1 MAVNK
6 VEINGAIVLD
16 LTQDTVSPTNL
27 LKGMTA
33 HNASGEIITGTQS
46 ALPTTTFKVG
56 NFTMSEGVATFT
68 ILSNVD
74 NSTNLNL
81 DAFLLYLGTETGEYV
96 FPAIMYSLSESQK
109 TYIAANI
116 GSSGFA
122 SSLSYLVQNTETNVY
137 TWELVSTSGF
147 EDQNLYN
154 GNLEFAP
161 VVYSLQNS

>member
-6 VEINGAIVLD
+6 VEINGTIVLD
-16 LTQDTVSPTNL
+16 LTQDTVLPTNL
-27 LKGMTA
+27 LKGTTA

-81 DAFLLYLGTETGEYV
+81 DAFLLYLITETGAYV
-96 FPAIMYSLSESQK
+96 FPAIMHSSGGSQK
-109 TYIAANI
+109 TYISTQI
-116 GSSGFA
+116 GSSGFT

-137 TWELVSTSGF
+137 TWELVSTSEF
-147 EDQNLYN
+147 EDQNLYA
-154 GNLEFAP
+154 GNIDS
-161 VVYSLQNS
+161 VDVYSLQNS

>member
-6 VEINGAIVLD
+6 VEINGTIVLD
-16 LTQDTVSPTNL
+16 LTQDTVLPTNL
-27 LKGMTA
+27 LKGTTA

-46 ALPTTTFKVG
+46 VLHTTTFKVG

-81 DAFLLYLGTETGEYV
+81 DAFLLYLITETGAYV
-96 FPAIMYSLSESQK
+96 FPAIMYSSGGSQK
-109 TYIAANI
+109 TYISTQI
-116 GSSGFA
+116 GSSGFT

-147 EDQNLYN
+147 EDQNLYT
-154 GNLEFAP
+154 GNIDS
-161 VVYSLQNS
+161 VDVYSLQNS

>member
-6 VEINGAIVLD
+6 VEINGTIVLD
-16 LTQDTVSPTNL
+16 LTQDTVLPTNL
-27 LKGMTA
+27 LKGTTA

-81 DAFLLYLGTETGEYV
+81 DAFLLYLITETGAYV
-96 FPAIMYSLSESQK
+96 FPAIMYSSGGSQK
-109 TYIAANI
+109 TYISTQI
-116 GSSGFA
+116 GSSGFT

-137 TWELVSTSGF
+137 TWELVSTSEF
-147 EDQNLYN
+147 EDQNLYT
-154 GNLEFAP
+154 GNIDS
-161 VVYSLQNS
+161 VDVYSLQNS

>member
-6 VEINGAIVLD
+6 VEINGTIVLD
-16 LTQDTVSPTNL
+16 LTQDTVLPTNL
-27 LKGMTA
+27 LKGTTA

-68 ILSNVD
+68 ILSNID

-81 DAFLLYLGTETGEYV
+81 DAFLLYLITETGAYV
-96 FPAIMYSLSESQK
+96 FPAIMYSSGGSQK
-109 TYIAANI
+109 TYISTQI
-116 GSSGFA
+116 GSSGFT

-137 TWELVSTSGF
+137 TWELVSTSEF
-147 EDQNLYN
+147 EDQNLYT
-154 GNLEFAP
+154 GNIDS
-161 VVYSLQNS
+161 VDVYSLQNS

>member
-6 VEINGAIVLD
+6 VEINGTIVLD
-16 LTQDTVSPTNL
+16 LTQDTVLPTNL
-27 LKGMTA
+27 LKGTTA

-56 NFTMSEGVATFT
+56 NFTMSEGIATFT

-81 DAFLLYLGTETGEYV
+81 DAFLLYLITETGAYV
-96 FPAIMYSLSESQK
+96 FPAIMYSSGGSQK
-109 TYIAANI
+109 TYISTQI
-116 GSSGFA
+116 GSSGFT

-137 TWELVSTSGF
+137 TWELVSTSEF
-147 EDQNLYN
+147 EDQNLYT
-154 GNLEFAP
+154 GNIDS
-161 VVYSLQNS
+161 VDVYSLQNS

>member
-6 VEINGAIVLD
+6 VEINGTIVLD
-16 LTQDTVSPTNL
+16 LTQDTVLPTNL
-27 LKGMTA
+27 LKGTTA

-81 DAFLLYLGTETGEYV
+81 DAFLLYLITETGAYV
-96 FPAIMYSLSESQK
+96 FPAIMYSSGGSQK
-109 TYIAANI
+109 TYISTQI
-116 GSSGFA
+116 GSSGFT

-137 TWELVSTSGF
+137 TWELVSTSEF
-147 EDQNLYN
+147 KDQNLYT
-154 GNLEFAP
+154 GNIDS
-161 VVYSLQNS
+161 VDVYSLQNS